1 MGGERGSTARARLA
15 GEICCWCKK
24 HLGAPER
31 PGERSC
37 ENCGPAHAPRRR
49 VYMCFMQRQ
58 GWYCQFLEADLKTS
72 LPRKL
77 NLDGSEKLIEMAK
90 RGGGTPNLEADQM
103 LRYGIQMG
111 RGGVWLSLTEE
122 QYQKLRTNR

>member
-1 MGGERGSTARARLA
+1 MGGERGSTAQARLA

-24 HLGAPER
+24 RLGPPELT
-31 PGERSC
+31 GERSC
-37 ENCGPAHAPRRR
+37 EDCGLAHAPRRR
-49 VYMCFMQRQ
+49 VYMYFMKRQ
-58 GWYCQFLEADLKTS
+58 DWYCQFLEADLKTS

-77 NLDGSEKLIEMAK
+77 NLDNPAKIIEMAE
-90 RGGGTPNLEADQM
+90 RGGGLSNREADQM

-122 QYQKLRTNR
+122 QYQKLKNR

>member
-24 HLGAPER
+24 RLGPPEG

-37 ENCGPAHAPRRR
+37 EDCRLAHAPHRR
-49 VYMCFMQRQ
+49 VYMYFMKRQ
-58 GWYCQFLEADLKTS
+58 GWYCQFLEADLKTA

-77 NLDGSEKLIEMAK
+77 NLDGPETLIEMAT
-90 RGGGTPNLEADQM
+90 RGGGLPNRAADQM
-103 LRYGIQMG
+103 LNYAIEMG

-122 QYQKLRTNR
+122 QYQKLKRR